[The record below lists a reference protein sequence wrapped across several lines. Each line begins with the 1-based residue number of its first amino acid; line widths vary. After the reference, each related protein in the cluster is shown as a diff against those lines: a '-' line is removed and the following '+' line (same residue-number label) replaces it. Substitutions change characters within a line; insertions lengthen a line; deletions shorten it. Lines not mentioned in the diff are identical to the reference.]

1 MAYVS
6 SGSSRLRT
14 GFGRPIVQV
23 LFLASC
29 LLSIVSFY
37 TTQQGMG
44 LYLSTWFSV
53 LASLGIQISLVMVA
67 WLIGFTRRSR
77 SLLIAVYAITAVV
90 SIAFSYVSLYT
101 WFSARERPAALERAL
116 YDELTARAAQ
126 TDQLLSQAIAN
137 GNRYVIALEEMTAA
151 EKNVGRISRA
161 RDADPYLDR
170 IRESVAK
177 EASTYSDNY
186 PEGSGSGV
194 RYTAF
199 DRYTKLTRQT
209 VSELES
215 SRAALGTFRAG
226 LKPDTSTEAQLRQF
240 HTVFDPIPWSGVEQ
254 LLPGVRVERPA
265 APAYSHYVE
274 RSSSGQE
281 DLMRSF
287 DELISAPTSRHIF
300 SLLLAM
306 FIDLI
311 VFLIAYAAGPYFY
324 GEPEER
330 WVAGGATL
338 DSTDRQVF
346 VRDLLGKLRPGH
358 QGLPRVP
365 VSELSSGEHQLC
377 LLLAAKGLVTTVEED
392 DGRVFYL
399 FASDIHEKL
408 LESLAEQTLPLRA
421 AARGVPA
428 GA

>member
-6 SGSSRLRT
+6 SGRSRLRA

-53 LASLGIQISLVMVA
+53 LASLGIQVSLVMVA
-67 WLIGFTRRSR
+67 WLVGFTRKSR
-77 SLLIAVYAITAVV
+77 SLLIAVYAITAIV

-101 WFSARERPAALERAL
+101 WFNARERPALLERAL
-116 YDELTARAAQ
+116 YDELTGTAAR
-126 TDQLLSQAIAN
+126 TDQLLSQAVAN
-137 GNRYVIALEEMTAA
+137 GNHYVLALEEMTAA

-170 IRESVAK
+170 IRESVAR
-177 EASTYSDNY
+177 EANTYSDNY
-186 PEGSGSGV
+186 PEGAGSGV

-199 DRYTKLTRQT
+199 DRYAKLTRQT
-209 VSELES
+209 VSDLEN
-215 SRAALGTFRAG
+215 SRAALTQFRTG
-226 LKPDTSTEAQLRQF
+226 LKPDTPTDVQLRQF
-240 HTVFDPIPWSGVEQ
+240 HTTFDPIPWASVEQ
-254 LLPGVRVERPA
+254 FLAGVKLERPA
-265 APAYSHYVE
+265 APAYSRYVE
-274 RSSSGQE
+274 QSASGQE
-281 DLMRSF
+281 DLMRAF
-287 DELISAPTSRHIF
+287 EELVSAPTGRHVF
-300 SLLLAM
+300 SLLLAA

-324 GEPEER
+324 GEPEDR
-330 WVAGGATL
+330 WVAGGASL
-338 DSTDRQVF
+338 DSTDQQVF
-346 VRDLLGKLRPGH
+346 VRDLLAKLRPGR

-365 VSELSSGEHQLC
+365 VSELSPGEHQVC
-377 LLLAAKGLVTTVEED
+377 LLLSAKGLVTTVEEE
-392 DGRVFYL
+392 GGLFYL
-399 FASDIHEKL
+399 FASDIHERL

-421 AARGVPA
+421 AARGAAV